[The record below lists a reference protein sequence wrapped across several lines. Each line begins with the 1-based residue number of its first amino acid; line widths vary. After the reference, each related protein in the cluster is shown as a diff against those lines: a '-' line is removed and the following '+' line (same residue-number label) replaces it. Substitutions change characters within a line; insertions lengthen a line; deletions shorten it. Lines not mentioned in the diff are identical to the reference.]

1 MSGVGFGAGFMY
13 VFDPD
18 RGKRRRALI
27 LDQAVHA
34 ANTTS
39 EAMRVVSR
47 DASNRTRGVV
57 ASMQSWLSRGSVS
70 DEVLEERIRSRLGMV
85 ARHPGSIEVSVKD
98 GQVTLRGPVL
108 ADEVDYLLRRVS
120 RVSGVTNVLS
130 QLDVHQEAGD
140 VPGLQGGPSEPRR
153 GEQFEL
159 MQVSWSPTVRFLMGM
174 AGGALAIYGA
184 AERTLYGATLTAVG
198 LALLSRGLTNW
209 ELSRL
214 IGVSSGGAW
223 KLWGRGRPDGR
234 EQGKQDR
241 RLKEIMTHQVE
252 VIPPDASL
260 EKAAERMK
268 THDVGAIPVCENDHL
283 VGMVTDRDIVVRI
296 VADGGDPKVAKVR
309 DAMTPDI
316 EYCFEDDSVQEV
328 ARKMAETGIR
338 RLVVLNRQERLVG
351 IVSLG
356 NLAVHAR
363 DPRLTNEVL
372 ECLYDLRNHQHK
384 LR

>member
-1 MSGVGFGAGFMY
+1 MNKGLVLMSGVGFGAGFMY

-27 LDQAVHA
+27 LDQAVRA

-39 EAMRVVSR
+39 EAMRIVSR

-57 ASMQSWLSRGSVS
+57 ASMQSCLSRGF
-70 DEVLEERIRSRLGMV
+70 
-85 ARHPGSIEVSVKD
+85 
-98 GQVTLRGPVL
+98 VT
-108 ADEVDYLLRRVS
+108 
-120 RVSGVTNVLS
+120 
-130 QLDVHQEAGD
+130 
-140 VPGLQGGPSEPRR
+140 
-153 GEQFEL
+153 
-159 MQVSWSPTVRFLMGM
+159 
-174 AGGALAIYGA
+174 
-184 AERTLYGATLTAVG
+184 
-198 LALLSRGLTNW
+198 LLSRGLTNW

-214 IGVSSGGAW
+214 IGIGSGANW

-252 VIPPDASL
+252 VIPPDATL

-328 ARKMAETGIR
+328 ARKMAERGIR
-338 RLVVLNRQERLVG
+338 RLVVFNRQERLVG

-356 NLAVHAR
+356 NLAGHAR

-372 ECLYDLRNHQHK
+372 ECLYDLRNLQHK
-384 LR
+384 LC